1 MTPESRCRFVL
12 SGALRHNPTLI
23 VRVEAFAFAF
33 VEHGACF
40 LRFSDVRF
48 QRIPTLSDQY
58 GKQLLVHG
66 RGKSVSPIGLSRDW
80 IIAKAP
86 YGPDIESD

>member
-58 GKQLLVHG
+58 GKQLLVHS
-66 RGKSVSPIGLSRDW
+66 RGNKCIANWIVAGLDYSQGPASPGC
-80 IIAKAP
+80 
-86 YGPDIESD
+86 ES